1 MGDGDGAAGFG
12 ENDGDSGT
20 PGEIFSFKRAN
31 VALQSGENMV
41 KYS

>member
-1 MGDGDGAAGFG
+1 MGGGGVAAGFG
-12 ENDGDSGT
+12 ENDGGSGA

-31 VALQSGENMV
+31 VPLQSGENMV